1 MAPVSY
7 THLDVYKRQQQH
19 WEKAGYTILIMLI
32 VNLLFGL
39 LLDYVKSKSQVRS
52 MSVHRQFNA
61 MICLKTIDLDY
72 ATFADKEGLEA
83 FSQADAAMAIH
94 GGFGLLLEIYTEMV
108 QHLLSVSIAIVLL
121 LELCQKYG
129 QRMPGVLRCV

>member
-1 MAPVSY
+1 
-7 THLDVYKRQQQH
+7 
-19 WEKAGYTILIMLI
+19 
-32 VNLLFGL
+32 
-39 LLDYVKSKSQVRS
+39 

-129 QRMPGVLRCV
+129 QRMPGYLAFSDTCWLALHTMCLIYQLTAVIWEIRRVCQ